1 MTEAT
6 LCHGDGSI
14 RENSKEPSLD
24 SASAS
29 WQRVG
34 GGCCTAAALCR
45 SCDGGF
51 RSVLTTKAEPM
62 CSRTYWRTVRKNN
75 RLVTHKPDC
84 MCWACSECLPKMR
97 FKWIHHGSKC
107 LRECGTKIVILTIS
121 TDSFDSYARKLRRL
135 GAKYLRVRV
144 DPDTYAVF
152 IATNVDEILRCGV
165 EVSSFR
171 AAERFTDLV
180 NKINDS
186 SGGNPISTSR
196 AWSLPSREHS
206 DWDLIAIGPAPSAI
220 RSAAFLVL
228 ADFVERTIGGTPA
241 VICRG
246 DTIQVDRLCELI
258 RSLANYPVKAK
269 CQREGKAADG
279 RLGVALED
287 FEPCGDGYFSGRV
300 LMT

>member
-1 MTEAT
+1 
-6 LCHGDGSI
+6 
-14 RENSKEPSLD
+14 
-24 SASAS
+24 
-29 WQRVG
+29 
-34 GGCCTAAALCR
+34 
-45 SCDGGF
+45 
-51 RSVLTTKAEPM
+51 M
-62 CSRTYWRTVRKNN
+62 CSRNPWRTVRKGNK
-75 RLVTHKPDC
+75 LITHKPDC
-84 MCWACSECLPKMR
+84 MCWGCHECLPKMR

-121 TDSFDSYARKLRRL
+121 TDSFDLYARKLRRL

-171 AAERFTDLV
+171 AAERFTDMV

-186 SGGNPISTSR
+186 NGGNPISTSR

-206 DWDLIAIGPAPSAI
+206 DWNLIAIGPAPSAV

-228 ADFVERTIGGTPA
+228 ADFVERTIHGTPVA
-241 VICRG
+241 ICRG

-258 RSLANYPVKAK
+258 ESLANYHTTNQ
-269 CQREGKAADG
+269 CRRQEEADADV
-279 RLGVALED
+279 LGIALED
-287 FEPCGDGYFSGRV
+287 FQPCGDGYYSGRV
-300 LMT
+300 LMA